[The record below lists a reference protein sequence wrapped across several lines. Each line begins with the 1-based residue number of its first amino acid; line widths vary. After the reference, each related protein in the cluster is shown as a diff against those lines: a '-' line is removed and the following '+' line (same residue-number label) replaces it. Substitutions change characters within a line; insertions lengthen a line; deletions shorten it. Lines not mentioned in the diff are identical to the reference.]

1 LKGGKRSGR
10 FFLWTVALFLGF
22 QGCAGK
28 YAIVDFEVLEPA
40 TVNFP
45 GYVNQL
51 LILNRA
57 PVSLDVWA
65 EENREGMDARQ
76 LVLLDTLIVNNLF
89 RGVQDVLRSSP
100 IESFH
105 MPIWL
110 SDRRMDTTLL
120 DDRILT
126 KREVQ
131 DICSRMHGDALI
143 SLELYTVGMDQHFD
157 FYTDNP
163 DEILNQYFEV
173 YNRVKWN
180 IHLPDRPGPF
190 DTYTT
195 VDTLFY
201 PTILDGVFLKY
212 VPGLDMIRDLFYDS
226 GLKYGRY
233 LVPVWNRSSRILY
246 KRGDDSL
253 RLAIRQTNSGDWKG
267 AFSFWRGLTSSE
279 DSSLVAKAYHNMAVY
294 YELEDQL
301 DSAQYML
308 DLALEH
314 DSLDEIQS
322 YRDEI
327 EVRLLNRKD
336 IEKQVRKP

>member
-1 LKGGKRSGR
+1 M
-10 FFLWTVALFLGF
+10 ALFLGF

-45 GYVNQL
+45 TYVNQL
-51 LILNRA
+51 LFLNRA

-65 EENREGMDARQ
+65 EDNQEGMEPQQ
-76 LVLLDTLIVNNLF
+76 LVLLDTLIINNLF

-110 SDRRMDTTLL
+110 SDRRLDTTLL
-120 DDRILT
+120 DDEVLT

-131 DICSRMHGDALI
+131 DICNSMRGDAVI
-143 SLELYTVGMDQHFD
+143 SLELYTVGMGQHFD

-163 DEILNQYFEV
+163 DEILNHYFEV

-180 IHLPDRPGPF
+180 IHLPDYPRPY

-195 VDTLFY
+195 VDTLFF
-201 PTILDGVFLKY
+201 PTVLNGEFLSH

-226 GLKYGRY
+226 GMKYGRY
-233 LVPVWNRSSRILY
+233 LVPVWNRNSRILY

-253 RLAIRQTNSGDWKG
+253 RLAIKQTDSGDWER
-267 AFSFWRGLTSSE
+267 AFSLWKGLTSSE
-279 DSSLVAKAYHNMAVY
+279 DSSLVAKAYHNMAVF
-294 YELEDQL
+294 YELEDRL

-314 DSLDEIQS
+314 DSLEEIQS

>member
-1 LKGGKRSGR
+1 LKGVKKFGTL
-10 FFLWTVALFLGF
+10 FLWTAALFLGF

-45 GYVNQL
+45 SYVNQL

-57 PVSLDVWA
+57 PVSMDVWA
-65 EENREGMDARQ
+65 EENQEGMEPQQ
-76 LVLLDTLIVNNLF
+76 LVLLDTLIINNLF
-89 RGVQDVLRSSP
+89 RGLQDVLRSSP
-100 IESFH
+100 IESYH

-110 SDRRMDTTLL
+110 SDRRLDTALL
-120 DDRILT
+120 EDEVLT
-126 KREVQ
+126 KKEVQ
-131 DICSRMHGDALI
+131 DICNSMLGDAII

-157 FYTDNP
+157 FYTDSP
-163 DEILNQYFEV
+163 DEILNHYFEV

-180 IHLPDRPGPF
+180 IHLPDRPRPF

-201 PTILDGVFLKY
+201 PTILNGKLLKH
-212 VPGLDMIRDLFYDS
+212 VPGLDMIRDLFYES

-233 LVPVWNRSSRILY
+233 LVPVWNRNSRILY
-246 KRGDDSL
+246 TRGDDSL
-253 RLAIRQTNSGDWKG
+253 RLAIKQTDSGDWEH
-267 AFSFWRGLTSSE
+267 AFSLWKGLTLSE

-314 DSLDEIQS
+314 DSLDEIRS
-322 YRDEI
+322 YLDEI